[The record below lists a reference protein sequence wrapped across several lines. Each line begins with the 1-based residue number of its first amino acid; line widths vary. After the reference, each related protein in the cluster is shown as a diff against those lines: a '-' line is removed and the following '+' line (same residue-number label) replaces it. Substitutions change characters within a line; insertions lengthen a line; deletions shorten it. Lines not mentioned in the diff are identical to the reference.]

1 MRKLEFNVGSLGSR
15 VVGYIHDRVK
25 EQCQTHSA
33 HPALIIL
40 PGGGYWML
48 SSREADPVALKFF
61 AHAINTFTLYYPILD
76 DIRKEKPVETLKA
89 CVQYIVDHA
98 AFLGVDTSRMAV
110 LGFSAG
116 GHLAA
121 SYGTICKGEHLNTML
136 LGYPVISSRY
146 MGLNGKTFKN
156 LCQSEDEVEW
166 YSLENRVD
174 DDTLPSFIFHTA
186 DDAHIPVEN
195 SLVFAQRTWKLR
207 MHERSRKPQS
217 SRGSMGGPGTG
228 MAVPDVELRG
238 IASQGITPPSQA
250 HAHQARPAS

>member
-15 VVGYIHDRVK
+15 VVGYVHDRVK
-25 EQCQTHSA
+25 EQCQTHST

-98 AFLGVDTSRMAV
+98 AFLGVDISRMAV

-121 SYGTICKGEHLNTML
+121 SYGTIYKGEHLNTML

-156 LCQSEDEVEW
+156 LCQSEDAVS
-166 YSLENRVD
+166 YTHL
-174 DDTLPSFIFHTA
+174 TLPTT
-186 DDAHIPVEN
+186 VT
-195 SLVFAQRTWKLR
+195 V
-207 MHERSRKPQS
+207 
-217 SRGSMGGPGTG
+217 
-228 MAVPDVELRG
+228 
-238 IASQGITPPSQA
+238 
-250 HAHQARPAS
+250 

>member
-15 VVGYIHDRVK
+15 VVGYVHDRVK
-25 EQCQTHSA
+25 EQCQTHST

-195 SLVFAQRTWKLR
+195 SLVFAQRLSAHHIPFELHIYPSGAHGSSVCTNEVGSHNPVEGQWVGQALAWLCRTWNY
-207 MHERSRKPQS
+207 
-217 SRGSMGGPGTG
+217 
-228 MAVPDVELRG
+228 VE
-238 IASQGITPPSQA
+238 
-250 HAHQARPAS
+250 